1 MKIDLEEQDAPA
13 LRREL
18 VGLDCNE
25 DCLYVLKPVPGS
37 EKYPRRWECRE
48 HGYPTERHSAFITS
62 QSELERPNDYVSEIA
77 SPADVIE
84 IGGKEVS
91 LY

>member
-1 MKIDLEEQDAPA
+1 MSQFRYTSQCTDRCELS
-13 LRREL
+13 LR
-18 VGLDCNE
+18 
-25 DCLYVLKPVPGS
+25 PVPGA
-37 EKYPRRWECRE
+37 KLWPRRLVCEQ
-48 HGYPTERHSAFITS
+48 HGYPGEKRTSFSTS
-62 QSELERPNDYVSEIA
+62 QSEDLDRPNDYVSEIA